1 MACTDKAHKVDGDGG
16 AQACS
21 GTPHAAGTS
30 TPVALRPSLR
40 CSRRVLKIS
49 YLHPPHCCADEL
61 LEEELVSA
69 HGPVL
74 SPHAA
79 RARPTLGL
87 GHENW

>member
-1 MACTDKAHKVDGDGG
+1 ML
-16 AQACS
+16 S
-21 GTPHAAGTS
+21 HASISRYIDPA
-30 TPVALRPSLR
+30 PVALRPSLR

-61 LEEELVSA
+61 LEELISA
-69 HGPVL
+69 PGPVP